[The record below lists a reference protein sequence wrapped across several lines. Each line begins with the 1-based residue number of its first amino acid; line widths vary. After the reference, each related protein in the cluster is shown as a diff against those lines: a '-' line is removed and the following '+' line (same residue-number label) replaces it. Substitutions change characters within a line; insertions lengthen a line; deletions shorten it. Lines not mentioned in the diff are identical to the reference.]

1 MNILFLQAERFLEAM
16 FLLRFKLRKL
26 KRRCRVIQWQYPT
39 FLAFFI
45 IYLCSISNWMLEFT
59 TRNVPLRVVMSTRR
73 FNLCLSECPANT
85 RATCEGCVPCPSE
98 MFRLPG
104 WKECIPWLNCSEIA
118 VQVHLRRRF
127 THGVTKRVWRAEWNG
142 YDVVLIKCSSRKS
155 KRENCLKGLTN
166 LKLLQGEF
174 ATRVIG
180 NCPEKFQVPN
190 APRVFKL

>member
-1 MNILFLQAERFLEAM
+1 M

-39 FLAFFI
+39 FLALFI
-45 IYLCSISNWMLEFT
+45 IYVYSISSWMPEVT
-59 TRNVPLRVVMSTRR
+59 TSNVPLGNVVMSTRSLL
-73 FNLCLSECPANT
+73 NLPLTECPANT
-85 RATCEGCVPCPSE
+85 RATCEGCVPCPPE

-104 WKECIPWLNCSEIA
+104 WKDCIPWLNCSDIA

-142 YDVVLIKCSSRKS
+142 YDVVLINCSSRKS
-155 KRENCLKGLTN
+155 KRENCLRGLTN

-174 ATRVIG
+174 VTRVIG

-190 APRVFKL
+190 APRIVNQ

>member
-26 KRRCRVIQWQYPT
+26 RRRCRVIPRHYPT
-39 FLAFFI
+39 FLALFI
-45 IYLCSISNWMLEFT
+45 IYVYSVSNWMPEFT
-59 TRNVPLRVVMSTRR
+59 TSNVPLFDAVMSTRTI
-73 FNLCLSECPANT
+73 NLSLTECPI
-85 RATCEGCVPCPSE
+85 PCPSE

-118 VQVHLRRRF
+118 VQVHRRRRF
-127 THGVTKRVWRAEWNG
+127 THGVTKRVWLAEWNG

-190 APRVFKL
+190 APRVFNL